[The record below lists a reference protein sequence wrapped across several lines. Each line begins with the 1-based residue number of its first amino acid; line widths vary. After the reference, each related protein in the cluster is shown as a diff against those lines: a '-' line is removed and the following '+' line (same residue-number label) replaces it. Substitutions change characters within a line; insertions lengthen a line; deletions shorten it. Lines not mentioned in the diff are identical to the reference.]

1 MKKRILAGLIA
12 GLTMMMTGCTN
23 GGYDII
29 DTTWTYER
37 AIMKLPNGEVIDG
50 RVQSWRDYDDGDV
63 VQIKIDDNT
72 YYVHMENIVLISED
86 ENWDEKLPTMPG
98 IEEDE

>member
-1 MKKRILAGLIA
+1 MKKRILACLIVGLA
-12 GLTMMMTGCTN
+12 MMMTGCTN

-29 DTTWTYER
+29 DTTWTYES

-50 RVQSWRDYDDGDV
+50 RVQSWRDYDGDV
-63 VQIKIDDNT
+63 IQVKIDGNT

-86 ENWDEKLPTMPG
+86 EDWDAAWPTMP
-98 IEEDE
+98 EVN

>member
-1 MKKRILAGLIA
+1 MKKKALIGLIA
-12 GLTMMMTGCTN
+12 GLAMMIVGCTN

-50 RVQSWRDYDDGDV
+50 RVQNWRDYDGDV
-63 VQIKIDDNT
+63 VQVKIDGNT

-86 ENWDEKLPTMPG
+86 EDWDAAWPTMP
-98 IEEDE
+98 EVN